1 MRKEPDRRE
10 IDIGI
15 LGCFFLSGA
24 AGLVYQVA
32 WAKALGLI
40 FGHTLYATAVV
51 LAVFM
56 AGLAFGSLY
65 LGRWAEGHP
74 NPVALYARIEFLIS
88 GTGALSLAGL
98 AAVRSLYVSAYP
110 VASGAQLPLLA
121 LRLFGVTAVL
131 FIPTLLMGATL
142 PILVDSFVR
151 SSASL
156 GVSVSQLYWVNT
168 LGAVAGTLIA
178 GFVLLP
184 TWGLRVTIWCAAAG
198 NALAGLIALWVSKGD
213 RSAPVV
219 KILPLKVNP
228 DRNTP
233 QQVSFTFLLFL
244 FAVVGSTAFAYEIA
258 WTRLLSITIGSSTYA
273 FTLMLAAFLLGTV
286 IGSAFF
292 HHFFGSSRRISIAT
306 LSRTQI
312 GIGMAALS
320 SLVLF
325 PWIAAMVPELLR
337 KGDQAF
343 GGLVLTQFVVSALA
357 MLPTAM
363 IFGFNFPMFVVLIDR
378 GNAGQTGSSVTVGK
392 AYAANTIGCIV
403 GAVVAGF
410 WLVPWLGSFRV
421 IGVAAALNLLLALA
435 IDSRLPERR
444 VRHLAIDICCLVLA
458 VVVGFSSLFYNQP
471 LMMLSA
477 VLYGNSHQ
485 RRLTFGEVVATTDL
499 VFAEEGVNDSIAVV
513 RTDANV
519 SLRVNGKVDA
529 STGDART
536 QLLLGHLGAALHTIP
551 RRVLIVGFGSGMTV
565 SAVARYPDVEEID
578 CVEIEPAVMH
588 AAPYLGSLNRG
599 VLSDARVHIVFDDA
613 RNFLLTSRQKY
624 DLIISEPSNP
634 WIAGVATLFTDE
646 FYSAARQR
654 LAPGGMFV
662 QWVQSYSLAPADLR
676 MIMATFSPHFAEV
689 TLWRGEETDLLLL
702 GRTDTAPLQFNHLRA
717 LWQNNALRTDLE
729 SIDVRKPEGIVAYFL
744 LDDAAV
750 RKLGEGIALNTD
762 DHTVLEYHAPETMLM
777 RGLSDANDELITQV
791 QTGPVPANLDPAEV
805 KRAVDAG
812 VETALDL
819 NDMRHAK
826 NLVGALE
833 SQPVS
838 AQGYVAQGRLALL
851 QNNIPDAKSLL
862 TKALAA
868 DSGSPQAMHWL
879 AVAEHQAGDDASAQL
894 HVSQVLRRD
903 PAFLP
908 ALEDQMLFAAD
919 RKEFQVAL
927 HAQLQRMSLMPDPPA
942 SEYCRLGAIWM
953 KVRDLGAAEPVLLK
967 GTLKDPY
974 SYACHLELGELY
986 RETGRF
992 PLARQHFEWVVRFFP
1007 DADSTIFRS
1016 LAGVYVVLGD
1026 MKSARSILRKGRRIF
1041 PDDTQLQIAETHFES
1056 DSRP

>member
-1 MRKEPDRRE
+1 MRKESDRRE
-10 IDIGI
+10 RNIAI

-40 FGHTLYATAVV
+40 FGHTVYAAAVV

-56 AGLAFGSLY
+56 AGLASGSVY
-65 LGRWAEGHP
+65 LSRWAKGHT
-74 NPVALYARIEFLIS
+74 NPVALYARIELLIAA
-88 GTGALSLAGL
+88 TGALSLAGL
-98 AAVRSLYVSAYP
+98 AAVRSLYVIVYP
-110 VASGAQLPLLA
+110 VVSGAQIPLLA
-121 LRLFGVTAVL
+121 LRLLGVTAVL
-131 FIPTLLMGATL
+131 FIPTFLMGATF
-142 PILVDSFVR
+142 PILVDGFSR
-151 SSASL
+151 SSANL
-156 GVSVSQLYWVNT
+156 GAGVSQLYWVNT

-184 TWGLRVTIWCAAAG
+184 AWGLRVTIGCAAAV
-198 NALAGLIALWVSKGD
+198 NALAGLIALWASNENRTSPPAKVLPRKVS
-213 RSAPVV
+213 
-219 KILPLKVNP
+219 P

-233 QQVSFTFLLFL
+233 QEFSFRFLLFL

-258 WTRLLSITIGSSTYA
+258 WTRLLAITIGSSTYA

-292 HHFFGSSRRISIAT
+292 HRFFAASRKVSIT
-306 LSRTQI
+306 TFSRTQI

-325 PWIAAMVPELLR
+325 PWMAAIVPDLLR
-337 KGDQAF
+337 NTDQAF

-363 IFGFNFPMFVVLIDR
+363 IFGFNFPMVVVLLDR
-378 GNAGQTGSSVTVGK
+378 RNAGQSGSSVTVGE
-392 AYAANTIGCIV
+392 AYAANTMGCIV
-403 GAVVAGF
+403 GAVVTGF

-421 IGVAAALNLLLALA
+421 IGVAAAINLLLALVL
-435 IDSRLPERR
+435 DSRAPQRR
-444 VRHLAIDICCLVLA
+444 LLRLAIDIGCFVLA

-471 LMMLSA
+471 LLMLSA

-499 VFAEEGVNDSIAVV
+499 VFAEAGVNDSIAVV

-536 QLLLGHLGAALHTIP
+536 QLLLGHLGAALHSKP
-551 RRVLIVGFGSGMTV
+551 RRVLIIGFGSGMTA

-578 CVEIEPAVMH
+578 CVEIEPAVIH

-599 VLSDARVHIVFDDA
+599 VLTDARVQVVFDDA
-613 RNFLLTSRQKY
+613 RSFLLTSRQKY

-646 FYSAARQR
+646 FYAAARQR

-662 QWVQSYSLAPADLR
+662 QWVQSYSLDPADLR
-676 MIMATFSPHFAEV
+676 MIMATFAPHFAEV

-717 LWQNNALRTDLE
+717 LWQNQALRTDLE
-729 SIDVRKPEGIVAYFL
+729 SVDVRDPEGVVAYFL

-750 RKLGEGIALNTD
+750 RKLGEGSPLNTD
-762 DHTVLEYHAPETMLM
+762 DRTLLEYHAPETMLM
-777 RGLSDANDELITQV
+777 RGLSDANDELITQF
-791 QTGPVPANLDPAEV
+791 QTRPLPANLEPAEV

-812 VETALDL
+812 AQTALDL

-826 NLVGALE
+826 SLVGILE
-833 SQPVS
+833 LQPAS
-838 AQGYVAQGRLALL
+838 AQGYVAQGRFALSQGNLAS
-851 QNNIPDAKSLL
+851 AKSLL
-862 TKALAA
+862 TKALAV
-868 DSGSPQAMHWL
+868 DSGSLQAMHWL
-879 AVAEHQAGDDASAQL
+879 AVVEHRSGDDASAQS
-894 HVSQVLRRD
+894 HVSQILQRD

-908 ALEDQMLFAAD
+908 ALEDEMLFAAD
-919 RKEFQVAL
+919 RNEFQVAL
-927 HAQLQRMSLMPDPPA
+927 RAQLQRMALISDPAA

-953 KVRDLGAAEPVLLK
+953 KLSNPTAAEPVLLK

-1007 DADSTIFRS
+1007 DADATIFRS

-1026 MKSARSILRKGRRIF
+1026 MKSARSILHKGRRIF
-1041 PDDTQLQIAETHFES
+1041 PDDTALQNAETHFDS

>member
-1 MRKEPDRRE
+1 MRKESDRRE
-10 IDIGI
+10 IDIAI
-15 LGCFFLSGA
+15 LGCFLLSGA

-40 FGHTLYATAVV
+40 FGHTIYATAVV

-56 AGLAFGSLY
+56 AGLACGSVY
-65 LGRWAEGHP
+65 LGRWAEDHA
-74 NPVALYARIEFLIS
+74 NPVALYARIEFLIAA
-88 GTGALSLAGL
+88 TGAISLAGL
-98 AAVRSLYVSAYP
+98 AAVRSLYVIAYP
-110 VASGAQLPLLA
+110 VVSGSQITLLT

-142 PILVDSFVR
+142 PILVESFVR
-151 SSASL
+151 SSANF

-184 TWGLRVTIWCAAAG
+184 TWGLRVTICCAAAA
-198 NALAGLIALWVSKGD
+198 NALAGLIALWASKEN

-219 KILPLKVNP
+219 RALPRRVNP

-233 QQVSFTFLLFL
+233 QQISFTFLLFL

-258 WTRLLSITIGSSTYA
+258 WTRLLGIMIGSSTYA

-292 HHFFGSSRRISIAT
+292 HRFFASSRKISIAT

-312 GIGMAALS
+312 GIGMGALS

-325 PWIAAMVPELLR
+325 PWIAAIVPELLR
-337 KGDQAF
+337 KADQDF

-357 MLPTAM
+357 MLPTA
-363 IFGFNFPMFVVLIDR
+363 ILFGFNFPMFVVLIDR
-378 GNAGQTGSSVTVGK
+378 GDAGQTGSSVTAGK

-410 WLVPWLGSFRV
+410 WLVPWLGSFRA
-421 IGVAAALNLLLALA
+421 IGVAAAINLLLALVL
-435 IDSRLPERR
+435 DSRAPERR
-444 VRHLAIDICCLVLA
+444 LRRLAVDVCCFALA
-458 VVVGFSSLFYNQP
+458 VVVGFSSIFYNEP
-471 LMMLSA
+471 LLMLSA

-499 VFAEEGVNDSIAVV
+499 VFAEEGVNDSVAVV
-513 RTDANV
+513 RTDNNV

-536 QLLLGHLGAALHTIP
+536 QLLLGHLGAALHTAP

-565 SAVARYPDVEEID
+565 SAVARYPDVEQID
-578 CVEIEPAVMH
+578 CVEIEPAVIQ

-599 VLSDARVHIVFDDA
+599 VLSDTRVHVVFDDA
-613 RNFLLTSRQKY
+613 RNFLLTSHQKY

-646 FYSAARQR
+646 FYWAARQR

-662 QWVQSYSLAPADLR
+662 QWVQSYSLDPADLR
-676 MIMATFSPHFAEV
+676 MIMATFAPHFAEV

-702 GRTDTAPLQFNHLRA
+702 GRTDTAPVQFNHLRA
-717 LWQNNALRTDLE
+717 LWQNKALRTDLE
-729 SIDVRKPEGIVAYFL
+729 SIDVREPEGVIAYFL
-744 LDDAAV
+744 LEDSAV
-750 RKLGEGIALNTD
+750 RKLGEGSALNTD
-762 DHTVLEYHAPETMLM
+762 DHTLLEYHAPKTMLM
-777 RGLSDANDELITQV
+777 RGLSDANEELITQF
-791 QTGPVPANLDPAEV
+791 QTGPLPTNLELAEV
-805 KRAVDAG
+805 KRAVEAG
-812 VETALDL
+812 AETALDL

-826 NLVGALE
+826 RLVELVE
-833 SQPVS
+833 TQPVS
-838 AQGYVAQGRLALL
+838 AQGYVAKGRLALL
-851 QNNIPDAKSLL
+851 QNNVPDAKSLL
-862 TKALAA
+862 TKALAV
-868 DSGSPQAMHWL
+868 DSDYPKAMHWL
-879 AVAEHQAGDDASAQL
+879 AVAEHRSGDDASARG
-894 HVSQVLRRD
+894 HVSQILQRD

-908 ALEDQMLFAAD
+908 ALEDEMLFAAD
-919 RKEFQVAL
+919 RRDFQVAL
-927 HAQLQRMSLMPDPPA
+927 RAQLQRMALMPDPPA

-953 KVRDLGAAEPVLLK
+953 KVPDLAAAEPVLLK
-967 GTLKDPY
+967 GTLKDAY

-1007 DADSTIFRS
+1007 DADATIFRS

-1041 PDDTQLQIAETHFES
+1041 PEDTELQKANTHFDS

>member
-1 MRKEPDRRE
+1 MKKESDRRE
-10 IDIGI
+10 RKIAI

-40 FGHTLYATAVV
+40 FGHTVYAAAVV

-56 AGLAFGSLY
+56 AGLASGSFY
-65 LGRWAEGHP
+65 LGRWAKGHA
-74 NPVALYARIEFLIS
+74 NPVALYARIEFLIAA
-88 GTGALSLAGL
+88 TGSLSLAGL
-98 AAVRSLYVSAYP
+98 AVVRSLYVVAYP
-110 VASGAQLPLLA
+110 VVSGSQIPLLA
-121 LRLFGVTAVL
+121 LRLLGVTAVL

-142 PILVDSFVR
+142 PILVH
-151 SSASL
+151 SL
-156 GVSVSQLYWVNT
+156 VCGSGNFGAGVSQLYWVNT
-168 LGAVAGTLIA
+168 LGAFAGTLIA

-184 TWGLRVTIWCAAAG
+184 TWGLRVTICCAAAV
-198 NALAGLIALWVSKGD
+198 NALAGLIALWVSNEH
-213 RSAPVV
+213 RTAPAAKV
-219 KILPLKVNP
+219 LPRKVNP
-228 DRNTP
+228 DKNTRQTSP
-233 QQVSFTFLLFL
+233 SFLLFL
-244 FAVVGSTAFAYEIA
+244 FAVVGSTAFAFEIA

-292 HHFFGSSRRISIAT
+292 HRFFGDSRKISIVA

-325 PWIAAMVPELLR
+325 PWMAAIVPELLR
-337 KGDQAF
+337 RADQAF
-343 GGLVLTQFVVSALA
+343 GGLVLAQFVVSVLA
-357 MLPTAM
+357 MLPTA
-363 IFGFNFPMFVVLIDR
+363 IVFGFNFPMFVVLLDQ
-378 GNAGQTGSSVTVGK
+378 GDPDQTASSVTVGK

-403 GAVVAGF
+403 GAVVTGF

-421 IGVAAALNLLLALA
+421 IGVAAAMNLLLALVL
-435 IDSRLPERR
+435 DSRAPQRR
-444 VRHLAIDICCLVLA
+444 VLHLAIDICAFILA
-458 VVVGFSSLFYNQP
+458 LVVGFTSLFYNQP

-499 VFAEEGVNDSIAVV
+499 VFAEDGVNDSIAVV

-529 STGDART
+529 STGDSRT

-551 RRVLIVGFGSGMTV
+551 RRVLIIGFGSGMTA

-578 CVEIEPAVMH
+578 CVEIEPAVIH
-588 AAPYLGSLNRG
+588 AAPYLGILNRG
-599 VLSDARVHIVFDDA
+599 VLSDKRVQVVFDDA

-646 FYSAARQR
+646 FYAAARQR
-654 LAPGGMFV
+654 LAPGGIFV
-662 QWVQSYSLAPADLR
+662 QWVQSYSLDPADLR
-676 MIMATFSPHFAEV
+676 MIMATFARHFAEV

-717 LWQNNALRTDLE
+717 LWQNKAVRTDLE
-729 SIDVRKPEGIVAYFL
+729 SIDVREPEGVVAYFL

-750 RKLGEGIALNTD
+750 RKLGEGSALNTD
-762 DHTVLEYHAPETMLM
+762 DHTLLEYHAPETMLL
-777 RGLSDANDELITQV
+777 RGLSDANEELITQF
-791 QTGPVPANLDPAEV
+791 QTEPLPANLELAEV
-805 KRAVDAG
+805 KRALEAG
-812 VETALDL
+812 AETALNL
-819 NDMRHAK
+819 NDISHAK
-826 NLVGALE
+826 SLVETLE
-833 SQPVS
+833 SQPAS
-838 AQGYVAQGRLALL
+838 AQGYVAQGRFALL
-851 QNNIPDAKSLL
+851 QNHLPDAKSLL
-862 TKALAA
+862 TKALAV
-868 DSGSPQAMHWL
+868 DSGSPQAMNWL
-879 AVAEHQAGDDASAQL
+879 AVAEHRSGDDGSAQL
-894 HVSQVLRRD
+894 HVAQILQRD
-903 PAFLP
+903 PTFMP
-908 ALEDQMLFAAD
+908 ALEDEMLFAVD
-919 RKEFQVAL
+919 RKEFQVARR
-927 HAQLQRMSLMPDPPA
+927 AQLQRMALMSDPPA
-942 SEYCRLGAIWM
+942 SEYSRLGAILM
-953 KVRDLGAAEPVLLK
+953 KMSDLTAAEPVLLK

-974 SYACHLELGELY
+974 SYTCHLQLGEIY

-992 PLARQHFEWVVRFFP
+992 PLARQHFEWVLRFFP
-1007 DADSTIFRS
+1007 DADATIFRS

-1041 PDDTQLQIAETHFES
+1041 PDDAELQNAETHFDS

>member
-1 MRKEPDRRE
+1 MKKDSDRQERN
-10 IDIGI
+10 IAI

-24 AGLVYQVA
+24 AGLIYQVA
-32 WAKALGLI
+32 WTKSLGLI
-40 FGHTLYATAVV
+40 FGHTVYATAVV

-56 AGLAFGSLY
+56 AGLASGSVY
-65 LGRWAEGHP
+65 LGRWAKGHT
-74 NPVALYARIEFLIS
+74 NPVTLYARIEFLIAA
-88 GTGALSLAGL
+88 TGALSLAGL
-98 AAVRSLYVSAYP
+98 AAVRSLYVIVYP
-110 VASGAQLPLLA
+110 VVSGSQIPLLA
-121 LRLFGVTAVL
+121 LRLFGVTVVL

-142 PILVDSFVR
+142 PILVHSLVR
-151 SSASL
+151 SSSDL
-156 GVSVSQLYWVNT
+156 GAGVSQLYWVNT

-184 TWGLRVTIWCAAAG
+184 AWGLRVTICCAAAV
-198 NALAGLIALWVSKGD
+198 NALAGMIALWASSENRTAPAVKVLPRKVIRD
-213 RSAPVV
+213 RS
-219 KILPLKVNP
+219 I
-228 DRNTP
+228 P
-233 QQVSFTFLLFL
+233 QQLSFRFLLFL
-244 FAVVGSTAFAYEIA
+244 FAVIGSTAFAYEIA
-258 WTRLLSITIGSSTYA
+258 WTRLLGITIGSSTYA

-292 HHFFGSSRRISIAT
+292 HHFFGGSRKISIAT

-325 PWIAAMVPELLR
+325 PWMAAMVPKLLR
-337 KGDQAF
+337 NADQAF

-363 IFGFNFPMFVVLIDR
+363 IFGFNFPMIVVLLDR
-378 GNAGQTGSSVTVGK
+378 SDAGQTGSSVTVGK

-403 GAVVAGF
+403 GAVATGF
-410 WLVPWLGSFRV
+410 WLVPWLGSFQV
-421 IGVAAALNLLLALA
+421 IGLAAAINLLLALVL
-435 IDSRLPERR
+435 DSRAPQRR
-444 VRHLAIDICCLVLA
+444 VLHLAIDIGCFILA

-471 LMMLSA
+471 LLMLSA

-536 QLLLGHLGAALHTIP
+536 QLLLGHLGAALHPMP
-551 RRVLIVGFGSGMTV
+551 RRVLIIGFGSGMTA

-578 CVEIEPAVMH
+578 CVEIEPAVIH

-599 VLSDARVHIVFDDA
+599 VLSDARVHVIFDDA

-646 FYSAARQR
+646 FYAAARQR

-662 QWVQSYSLAPADLR
+662 QWVQSYSLDPGDLR
-676 MIMATFSPHFAEV
+676 MIMATFAPHFAEV

-717 LWQNNALRTDLE
+717 LWQNQALRADLE
-729 SIDVRKPEGIVAYFL
+729 AIDVREPEGIVAYFL

-750 RKLGEGIALNTD
+750 RKLGEGHPLNTD
-762 DHTVLEYHAPETMLM
+762 DHTLLEYHAPETMLM
-777 RGLSDANDELITQV
+777 RGLSDANEEFITQF
-791 QTGPVPANLDPAEV
+791 QTGPLPANLELAEV
-805 KRAVDAG
+805 QRAVDAG
-812 VETALDL
+812 AETALDL
-819 NDMRHAK
+819 NDVRHAK
-826 NLVGALE
+826 SLVGILE
-833 SQPVS
+833 SQPAS
-838 AQGYVAQGRLALL
+838 AQGYVAQGRFALL
-851 QNNIPDAKSLL
+851 QSNLPDAKSFL
-862 TKALAA
+862 TKALAI
-868 DSGSPQAMHWL
+868 DSGSVKAMHWL
-879 AVAEHQAGDDASAQL
+879 AIAEHRSGDDASAQL
-894 HVSQVLRRD
+894 HVSQILQRH
-903 PAFLP
+903 PTFLP
-908 ALEDQMLFAAD
+908 ALEDEMLFAAD
-919 RKEFQVAL
+919 RRDFQAAL
-927 HAQLQRMSLMPDPPA
+927 RAQLQRMALMSDPPA
-942 SEYCRLGAIWM
+942 SEYCRLGAIWLKM
-953 KVRDLGAAEPVLLK
+953 SNPTAAEPVLLK

-992 PLARQHFEWVVRFFP
+992 PLARQHFEWVLRFFP
-1007 DADSTIFRS
+1007 DADATIFRS

-1026 MKSARSILRKGRRIF
+1026 MKSARLTLRKGRRIF
-1041 PDDTQLQIAETHFES
+1041 PDDVELQNAETHFDS
-1056 DSRP
+1056 DGRP